1 MLFAAGN
8 PLDLEQQQVAGCC
21 LGPGGRHSGLRRGL
35 PRHFIGG
42 HGRSRFR
49 ELGSFLPGGPW
60 LHFASNDKAAV
71 DWPPSSRG
79 NRIHDT
85 LAVGVSLGA
94 AGFGARRAGRA
105 GGSLG
110 TERNQ
115 GHTLISA
122 QRRGAASSHE
132 VHEETLGRLGAS
144 PWARRGCRLRSPGS
158 LPRDPPGVRGG
169 AARRVRGGPW
179 RPWSRGG
186 GRCPPLLPRM
196 PPRPAPHP
204 QRLPPPRGR
213 AGWRPSALSCFL
225 LSRRDD
231 GGRVLGD
238 SSTPRDAAG
247 RNLPLPSGRGLCR
260 GQGRGR
266 DPDGL

>member
-115 GHTLISA
+115 GHTL
-122 QRRGAASSHE
+122 
-132 VHEETLGRLGAS
+132 
-144 PWARRGCRLRSPGS
+144 
-158 LPRDPPGVRGG
+158 
-169 AARRVRGGPW
+169 
-179 RPWSRGG
+179 
-186 GRCPPLLPRM
+186 
-196 PPRPAPHP
+196 
-204 QRLPPPRGR
+204 
-213 AGWRPSALSCFL
+213 
-225 LSRRDD
+225 
-231 GGRVLGD
+231 
-238 SSTPRDAAG
+238 
-247 RNLPLPSGRGLCR
+247 
-260 GQGRGR
+260 
-266 DPDGL
+266 